1 LSSLAS
7 ATQSFAGI
15 LVPAHFP
22 LFMKYFVLKRGEIL
36 GPFLREDLLAQ
47 IEGNVFDESDLGQIE
62 GSAHWTPLRLLL
74 HGDAA
79 TVMEGGAIA
88 PDWRTLGTWAFR
100 RARHLVQSDPF
111 RGGFFFFGIGA
122 GTLLLSYWPAALW
135 LPWFAVAVYAGI
147 LLFRRGAAGNATLL
161 LGCILVA
168 VAVGFATLRAL
179 PR

>member
-1 LSSLAS
+1 
-7 ATQSFAGI
+7 
-15 LVPAHFP
+15 
-22 LFMKYFVLKRGEIL
+22 MNYFVLKRGEIL

-122 GTLLLSYWPAALW
+122 GTLLLSYWPA
-135 LPWFAVAVYAGI
+135 
-147 LLFRRGAAGNATLL
+147 GA
-161 LGCILVA
+161 LVA
-168 VAVGFATLRAL
+168 VVCRGGLRGNSSFSPRRGGQRDVAFGLHPCGGGGRICHAPRLTTVSVREHCHRYERRRSFA
-179 PR
+179 